1 MLGVF
6 NLVNGGAAVLVLALA
21 LAPVVVNI
29 IVCCNGIK
37 LVFSNSSVSKDG
49 YNGIEMSFGQPQMSN
64 SGRQGNEG
72 GSSISIFDLSSS
84 SSSSSILLNHP
95 FNLGQPRMLMYLRDG
110 HIVLDIIEG

>member
-1 MLGVF
+1 M
-6 NLVNGGAAVLVLALA
+6 NGGAAVLVLAIA

-64 SGRQGNEG
+64 SERQGNEG
-72 GSSISIFDLSSS
+72 GSSISIFDLS

-110 HIVLDIIEG
+110 HIVLDSIEG

>member
-6 NLVNGGAAVLVLALA
+6 NLVNDGAAVLVLALA

-49 YNGIEMSFGQPQMSN
+49 YNGIDMSFGQPQMSN
-64 SGRQGNEG
+64 QKDKEMKEALAYRFL
-72 GSSISIFDLSSS
+72 IYYHHHHLSSS
-84 SSSSSILLNHP
+84 TIPL
-95 FNLGQPRMLMYLRDG
+95 
-110 HIVLDIIEG
+110 I